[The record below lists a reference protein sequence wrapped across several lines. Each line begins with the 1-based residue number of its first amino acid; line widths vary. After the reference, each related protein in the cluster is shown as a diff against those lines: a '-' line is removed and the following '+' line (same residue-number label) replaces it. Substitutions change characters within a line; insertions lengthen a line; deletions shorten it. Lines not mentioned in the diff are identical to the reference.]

1 MFRFLTYVLMLI
13 PSNVNIPNGFTNIC
27 LITNTRSVINLAR
40 WVRVLLFQ
48 RKQTFNFLSDPLN
61 SHLNPL
67 IGELIQLWQE
77 SLSYEPILWAIWKLH
92 QYWFFRNFKKIRWSN
107 LFTFLLLSFILLML
121 IISDDTIC
129 ERWRVIC
136 FIKLL
141 MDYHLF
147 VIEVWPSALHKSP
160 WIAFRLY
167 LFGILEDQC
176 GIIFVILQSPLVV
189 IELFL

>member
-1 MFRFLTYVLMLI
+1 MLCKFRFLTYVLMLI

-40 WVRVLLFQ
+40 WVRVLIFQ
-48 RKQTFNFLSDPLN
+48 RKQTFNFLSDSLN

-67 IGELIQLWQE
+67 ISELIELWQG
-77 SLSYEPILWAIWKLH
+77 SLSYELILWAIWKLH

-107 LFTFLLLSFILLML
+107 VFTFLLLSFILLMF

-129 ERWRVIC
+129 ERWRVTY

-141 MDYHLF
+141 MD
-147 VIEVWPSALHKSP
+147 
-160 WIAFRLY
+160 
-167 LFGILEDQC
+167 
-176 GIIFVILQSPLVV
+176 
-189 IELFL
+189 

>member
-40 WVRVLLFQ
+40 WVRVLIFQ

-67 IGELIQLWQE
+67 IGELIGLWQG
-77 SLSYEPILWAIWKLH
+77 SLSYELILWAIWKLH
-92 QYWFFRNFKKIRWSN
+92 RYWFFRNFKKIRWSN
-107 LFTFLLLSFILLML
+107 VFTFLLLSFILLMF

-129 ERWRVIC
+129 ERWRVTY

-141 MDYHLF
+141 MD
-147 VIEVWPSALHKSP
+147 
-160 WIAFRLY
+160 
-167 LFGILEDQC
+167 
-176 GIIFVILQSPLVV
+176 
-189 IELFL
+189 